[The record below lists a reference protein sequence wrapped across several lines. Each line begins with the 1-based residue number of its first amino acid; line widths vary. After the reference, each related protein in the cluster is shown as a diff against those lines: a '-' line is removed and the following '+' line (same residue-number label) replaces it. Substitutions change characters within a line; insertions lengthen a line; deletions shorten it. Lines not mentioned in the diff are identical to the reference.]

1 MTKEEFERLMNAPKE
16 EIIRRHYSKCS
27 REGLYRLYRTAL
39 LVGFL
44 KDNKKLI
51 EIALKGF
58 EVLRSLREEKNGTK
72 GNSEFSEGEGSI
84 NH

>member
-39 LVGFL
+39 LIGFL
-44 KDNKKLI
+44 KENRKLVESARKGL
-51 EIALKGF
+51 EI
-58 EVLRSLREEKNGTK
+58 LRSL
-72 GNSEFSEGEGSI
+72 
-84 NH
+84 